1 MDPNTPVGT
10 VISDVLAALI
20 TAGVLGI
27 LVWFAGPLKW
37 FVRNRQL
44 RQLASNGRRF
54 LFTFNP
60 KTRQSKYVTFLANGQ
75 IGEGQNQNEH
85 AWRIRRGLLE
95 IFAAD
100 GAIYSRFR
108 HDKGSGHLNHT
119 NDADLRSIHGQYLE
133 PSLVRVTKPAEQAVA
148 ADRPKTGSG

>member
-1 MDPNTPVGT
+1 MDPNTTVGT

-20 TAGVLGI
+20 TAGVLGV
-27 LVWFAGPLKW
+27 LAWFAGPLRW
-37 FVRNRQL
+37 LVQNRAL
-44 RQLASNGRRF
+44 RQLLSNGRRF

-60 KTRQSKYVTFLANGQ
+60 KTGQSKYITFLADGK

-108 HDKGSGHLNHT
+108 HDKVTGHLKHT

-133 PSLVRVTKPAEQAVA
+133 PSLVRVAKPAEQAVA
-148 ADRPKTGSG
+148 ADDRRGT